1 MSKTFA
7 VFGTSVAFL
16 AFMVLSGIAGRWD
29 MEDAK
34 AAEAS
39 YCESVRTHQT
49 PDYDHDYAEVCR

>member
-7 VFGTSVAFL
+7 VIGTFVAFIV
-16 AFMVLSGIAGRWD
+16 FMALVGIAGRWD

-34 AAEAS
+34 AAEKS

-49 PDYDHDYAEVCR
+49 PDYDHDYAEVCK